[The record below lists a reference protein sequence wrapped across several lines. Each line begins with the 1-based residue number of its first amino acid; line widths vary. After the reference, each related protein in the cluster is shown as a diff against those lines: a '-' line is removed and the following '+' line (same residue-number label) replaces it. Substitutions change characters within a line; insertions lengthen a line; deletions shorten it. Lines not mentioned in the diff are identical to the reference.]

1 MTIWCHGIFALPPY
15 VISAIVYGSLFALM
29 SVSLTLTYIT
39 TKVPNFA
46 QGALVTA
53 GLYTGFAF
61 LSINRIN
68 PYESLP
74 LSFLVGGLIAI
85 GMYLAVLRPL
95 TRRGASIITLMIATL
110 AIDIVFIGIFGIYS
124 DYLYQVKKVYDA
136 KLFFALTGSDF
147 SLFGV
152 NGVVYT
158 APIAL
163 ALITISLYLV
173 LTKTRFGVAMR
184 ATVENPD
191 LARIVGVNPELIY
204 VFSWFVAGGLA
215 ATAGVFYS
223 LWQGG
228 APNIGSVLLISMFAG
243 SILGGLKSI
252 YGAVIGGL
260 VVGASE
266 IVVTT
271 LGSEYVGSWVTAY
284 EPGIPL
290 LVMVITLLVLPGGIT
305 SLDLRRMVSRVKR

>member
-1 MTIWCHGIFALPPY
+1 
-15 VISAIVYGSLFALM
+15 M

-74 LSFLVGGLIAI
+74 LSFLVGGAIAVGTYLIVLSP
-85 GMYLAVLRPL
+85 LA
-95 TRRGASIITLMIATL
+95 RRGASVISLMIATL
-110 AIDIVFIGIFGIYS
+110 AVDIIFVGIFGIYS
-124 DYLYQVKKVYDA
+124 DYLYQVKRVYDA
-136 KLFFALTGSDF
+136 KLFFALTSADF
-147 SLFGV
+147 RFYGV
-152 NGVVYT
+152 DGVVVV

-163 ALITISLYLV
+163 ALITAGIYLM
-173 LTKTRFGVAMR
+173 LTRTRFGLAMR
-184 ATVENPD
+184 ATVENPN
-191 LARIVGVNPELIY
+191 LAKVVGVNTRTVYL
-204 VFSWFVAGGLA
+204 VSWFLAGGLA
-215 ATAGVFYS
+215 GVAGVFYS

-228 APNIGSVLLISMFAG
+228 EPDIGSVLLISMFAG

-252 YGAVIGGL
+252 YGAVVGGL
-260 VVGASE
+260 VVGGSE
-266 IVVTT
+266 IAVTT
-271 LGSEYVGSWVTAY
+271 LGAQYVGAWVTAY

-290 LVMVITLLVLPGGIT
+290 LVMVITLLVLPGGIA
-305 SLDLRRMVSRVKR
+305 SLDWRGLASGVRRGRGRR

>member
-1 MTIWCHGIFALPPY
+1 MHVRCDRIPALPPFA
-15 VISAIVYGSLFALM
+15 ISAIVYGSIFALM

-61 LSINRIN
+61 LRVNKIN
-68 PYESLP
+68 PYQSLP
-74 LSFLVGGLIAI
+74 LSFLVGGGIAVGI
-85 GMYLAVLRPL
+85 YLLVLNPL
-95 TRRGASIITLMIATL
+95 AKRGASVIQLMIATL
-110 AIDIVFIGIFGIYS
+110 AVDIIFIGIFGIYS
-124 DYLYQVKKVYDA
+124 DYLFEVKEVYDA
-136 KLFFALTGSDF
+136 KVFYALTSVDF
-147 SLFGV
+147 SYLGV
-152 NGVVYT
+152 DGVVYV

-163 ALITISLYLV
+163 ALVTVGLYLM
-173 LTKTRFGVAMR
+173 LTRTRFGLAMR

-191 LARIVGVNPELIY
+191 LAKVVGVNTRTVYL
-204 VFSWFVAGGLA
+204 VSWFLAGGLA
-215 ATAGVFYS
+215 GMAGVFYS

-228 APNIGSVLLISMFAG
+228 EPDIGSILLISMFAG

-252 YGAVIGGL
+252 YGAVVGGL
-260 VVGASE
+260 IVGGSE

-271 LGSEYVGSWVTAY
+271 LGAQYIGAWVTSY

-290 LVMVITLLVLPGGIT
+290 LIMVITLLLIPGGIA
-305 SLDLRRMVSRVKR
+305 SLDWRRLIPGGKK